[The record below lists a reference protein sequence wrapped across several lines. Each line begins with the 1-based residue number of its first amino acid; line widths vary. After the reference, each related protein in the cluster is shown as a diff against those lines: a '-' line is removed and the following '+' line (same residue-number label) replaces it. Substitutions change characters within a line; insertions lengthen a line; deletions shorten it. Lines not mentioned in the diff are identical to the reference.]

1 MHISIT
7 EQNIEQNIGQ
17 NTKQKIKQKIPRKI
31 TQNTNSKTAATQ
43 ELMLIYGKEATTQI
57 ENSVPY
63 YSVSKWSSNTKML
76 LLHFHAP

>member
-43 ELMLIYGKEATTQI
+43 ELMLMCGKEAKPRQRQPRLPLYRI
-57 ENSVPY
+57 RMEQ
-63 YSVSKWSSNTKML
+63 
-76 LLHFHAP
+76 